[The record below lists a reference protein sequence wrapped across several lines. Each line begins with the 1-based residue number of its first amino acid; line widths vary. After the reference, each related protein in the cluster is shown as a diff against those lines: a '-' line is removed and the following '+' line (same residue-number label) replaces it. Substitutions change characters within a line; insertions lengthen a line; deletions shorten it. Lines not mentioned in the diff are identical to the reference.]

1 MSVEQDE
8 RLLSLATQFLY
19 EPGELERE
27 FNVLADEWRQQTAML
42 SFVDKKV
49 MHPAYQR
56 IIGMGKQVV
65 PLILRELQER
75 PSYWFWAL
83 KSITGADP
91 VKPGD
96 TFAKAAAAWIDWGK
110 AQGYIA

>member
-8 RLLSLATQFLY
+8 RLLNLTQFLY
-19 EPGELERE
+19 EPHELEE
-27 FNVLADEWRQQTAML
+27 LFTALVEEWRRDTAML

-49 MHPAYQR
+49 THPAYQR
-56 IIGMGKQVV
+56 IIGLGKQAV

-83 KSITGADP
+83 KCMTGADP
-91 VKPGD
+91 VRPGY
-96 TFAKAAAAWIDWGK
+96 TFDQATNAWLDWGRG
-110 AQGYIA
+110 QGYIV